1 MPTATH
7 APPRTGAYCCAPL
20 SFVPAADAAS
30 AFALAFVEPCF
41 FSSCFA
47 LLLSCFAAEAAAGAE
62 AAGAEACANTE
73 AEANAIAA
81 VATEAMIFFIV
92 FP

>member
-1 MPTATH
+1 M
-7 APPRTGAYCCAPL
+7 

-47 LLLSCFAAEAAAGAE
+47 LLLSCFAAEAAAGAGAGAE
-62 AAGAEACANTE
+62 ATGAEACANTE

>member
-1 MPTATH
+1 MP
-7 APPRTGAYCCAPL
+7 
-20 SFVPAADAAS
+20 FVPAADAAS
-30 AFALAFVEPCF
+30 AFALAFAEPCF

-47 LLLSCFAAEAAAGAE
+47 LLLSCFAAEAAAGAD
-62 AAGAEACANTE
+62 AAGADACANTE

>member
-1 MPTATH
+1 M
-7 APPRTGAYCCAPL
+7 

-62 AAGAEACANTE
+62 AAGAEAAGAEACANTE